1 MKILTFSMGA
11 AMRKVIINKKRISFL
26 GAELNFV
33 PLVIE
38 LDNLKNI
45 DTKKLSKEDLKTIKK
60 LAKLGNEK
68 QIAEDIIKDF
78 REGGWN
84 LIGKK

>member
-1 MKILTFSMGA
+1 MGA
-11 AMRKVIINKKRISFL
+11 ALRKVIINKKRISFL

-38 LDNLKNI
+38 LDNLEKV
-45 DTKKLSKEDLKTIKK
+45 DKTKLSKEDLKTIKK
-60 LAKLGNEK
+60 LAKLGSEV
-68 QIAEDIIKDF
+68 QIAKDIIEDF
-78 REGGWN
+78 KQTGWN

>member
-1 MKILTFSMGA
+1 MKILTFTMGA
-11 AMRKVIINKKRISFL
+11 ALRKVIINKKRISFL

-38 LDNLKNI
+38 LDNLEKV
-45 DTKKLSKEDLKTIKK
+45 DKTKLSKEDLKTIKK
-60 LAKLGNEK
+60 LAKLGSEV
-68 QIAEDIIKDF
+68 QIAKDIIEDF
-78 REGGWN
+78 KQTGWN